1 MVNRLH
7 QSSDCLVDA
16 AGYFLAGS
24 VQHIAIDINGSL
36 FQCFRQVKLG
46 VTVAFPHL
54 HALCFL
60 NGLILGKLHRSI
72 LAQEPLNFQVCPH
85 FRQER
90 IIIRQNHKDFLALTR
105 EQAQRTII
113 GAALI
118 PRGQHTEA
126 DIVILVCLIGAVI
139 HCLIEGERIPS
150 TEAWVLILLAGEN
163 VLIDHLRNLRDDLRH
178 LHIFF
183 FDFVVD
189 FLFLI
194 GQEYI
199 DGAILLDQ
207 HLAHQHFQCIFHL
220 CFQRDT
226 IIVNAGNHQADDV
239 VHVGF
244 DLQNIFNQEKGLQHI
259 DGKDIF
265 FLLFRVDI
273 AVVISADNHAAVAV
287 VEEVLQCIIEPIE
300 RHDCPHLIVHQLHGR
315 LFEQSQHGTFTFG
328 QVLAG
333 CTVGTNAGQHTGKQ
347 IKLVWNKRIN
357 LSKIFC
363 VGVQFF
369 LHTVVEDNQI
379 FDDGCFLVIEQTQ
392 ALGCGLCLIQNTL
405 FDNSVHIGR
414 GQRKTCI
421 ETSLNLGEVVTL
433 HLGNGVD
440 ILLARYDYPSL
451 THAFLAQ
458 FFRHCLKVQ
467 HQFGI
472 ITNVLANLIYK
483 ENHMVVVTFFINIG
497 LHSLGKILNADLVA
511 LGCFLAPV
519 TGS

>member
-1 MVNRLH
+1 M
-7 QSSDCLVDA
+7 
-16 AGYFLAGS
+16 G
-24 VQHIAIDINGSL
+24 
-36 FQCFRQVKLG
+36 
-46 VTVAFPHL
+46 T
-54 HALCFL
+54 
-60 NGLILGKLHRSI
+60 
-72 LAQEPLNFQVCPH
+72 
-85 FRQER
+85 
-90 IIIRQNHKDFLALTR
+90 
-105 EQAQRTII
+105 
-113 GAALI
+113 
-118 PRGQHTEA
+118 
-126 DIVILVCLIGAVI
+126 
-139 HCLIEGERIPS
+139 
-150 TEAWVLILLAGEN
+150 
-163 VLIDHLRNLRDDLRH
+163 
-178 LHIFF
+178 
-183 FDFVVD
+183 
-189 FLFLI
+189 
-194 GQEYI
+194 
-199 DGAILLDQ
+199 
-207 HLAHQHFQCIFHL
+207 
-220 CFQRDT
+220 DT
-226 IIVNAGNHQADDV
+226 
-239 VHVGF
+239 
-244 DLQNIFNQEKGLQHI
+244 
-259 DGKDIF
+259 
-265 FLLFRVDI
+265 
-273 AVVISADNHAAVAV
+273 
-287 VEEVLQCIIEPIE
+287 
-300 RHDCPHLIVHQLHGR
+300 
-315 LFEQSQHGTFTFG
+315 
-328 QVLAG
+328 
-333 CTVGTNAGQHTGKQ
+333 GQHTGKQ

-414 GQRKTCI
+414 GQRKACI

-451 THAFLAQ
+451 AHAFLAQ